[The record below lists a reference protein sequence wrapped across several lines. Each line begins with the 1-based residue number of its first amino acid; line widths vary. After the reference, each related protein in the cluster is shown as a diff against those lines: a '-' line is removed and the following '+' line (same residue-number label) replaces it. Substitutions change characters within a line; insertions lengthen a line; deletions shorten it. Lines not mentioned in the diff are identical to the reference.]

1 MNLAFSGL
9 GEVVGTFSGSVE
21 VGDIITIGANA
32 SVTKAVADKDI
43 MGVCVS
49 TRGKLVGIAIRGT
62 CELAYTGTAPNVG
75 YNLLNTSGDNA
86 IKVSASG
93 KSFLVLNVDTVTKKV
108 VVLL

>member
-21 VGDIITIGANA
+21 VGDITTIGANA
-32 SVTKAVADKDI
+32 TVTKAVADKDI

-49 TRGKLVGIAIRGT
+49 KRNSLIGVALRGA

-75 YNLLNTSGDNA
+75 YNLLVTSGNNA
-86 IKVSASG
+86 IKVSATG
-93 KSFLVLNVDTVTKKV
+93 KSFLVLNVDTVAKKA